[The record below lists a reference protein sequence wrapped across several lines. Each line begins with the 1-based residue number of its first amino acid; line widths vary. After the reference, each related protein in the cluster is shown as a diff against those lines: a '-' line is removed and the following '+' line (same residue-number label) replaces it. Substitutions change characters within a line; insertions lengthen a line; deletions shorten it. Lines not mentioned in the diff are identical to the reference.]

1 MDVSCECYV
10 FSGSGLCDGTIL
22 RLTGCDQV
30 NLNYT
35 KPMTKRLLGFR
46 KKFLISMSWKVM
58 DTLNNVYT
66 FLHCE
71 DGGKGFPRNMG
82 TFLQGNTMS
91 HFIRES

>member
-1 MDVSCECYV
+1 
-10 FSGSGLCDGTIL
+10 
-22 RLTGCDQV
+22 
-30 NLNYT
+30 
-35 KPMTKRLLGFR
+35 
-46 KKFLISMSWKVM
+46 MSWKVM